1 MKGMVQRGL
10 LVVVAL
16 GLAAC
21 GAGGAEGEGPTAG
34 STSAPAA
41 SGDAVTSGVTLT
53 DEMRLMLGTMK
64 LDEVG
69 LEPDATQAAE
79 LLVLWQAYRSL
90 VTSDTAAPQE
100 IEAVL
105 GQIEK
110 GMTAEQTA
118 AIAAMELD
126 QEDLSAF
133 LESFRQDASDGD
145 DFSFD
150 GVPGGG
156 PGGPAGG
163 AAGGF
168 APPGGGAGG
177 DFIPPDGGAG
187 PASGGF
193 GGSDSGLNPEMQAT
207 AQAGRSAGGGA
218 QGGLFLLRPLI
229 AELQA
234 LAASE

>member
-1 MKGMVQRGL
+1 MSLVSRSGL
-10 LVVVAL
+10 SVVVAL
-16 GLAAC
+16 TLAAC
-21 GAGGAEGEGPTAG
+21 GAGGEADSVQTTG
-34 STSAPAA
+34 SASAIGGGAA
-41 SGDAVTSGVTLT
+41 TSGVVLT

-69 LEPDATQAAE
+69 LEPDAAQASD

-90 VTSDTAAPQE
+90 ATSDTAAPQE

-110 GMTAEQTA
+110 TMTAEQVA
-118 AIAAMELD
+118 AIAAMDLD
-126 QEDLSAF
+126 QEDLSAL
-133 LESFRQDASDGD
+133 LESSRQDAASGDG
-145 DFSFD
+145 SFD
-150 GVPGGG
+150 GFPGGG
-156 PGGPAGG
+156 PGGPGGG

-207 AQAGRSAGGGA
+207 AQAGRLAGGGA

>member
-1 MKGMVQRGL
+1 MSLVSRSGL
-10 LVVVAL
+10 LVMVAL
-16 GLAAC
+16 TLGAC
-21 GAGGAEGEGPTAG
+21 GAGGAADSLQTTG
-34 STSAPAA
+34 SASAVG
-41 SGDAVTSGVTLT
+41 GDAATSGEALT

-69 LEPDATQAAE
+69 LEPDATQAAD
-79 LLVLWQAYRSL
+79 LVVLWQAYRSL

-110 GMTAEQTA
+110 AMTAQQTA
-118 AIAAMELD
+118 AIAAMQLD

-133 LESFRQDASDGD
+133 LESSRQDVSDGD
-145 DFSFD
+145 NFSFD

-168 APPGGGAGG
+168 APPDAGAGG
-177 DFIPPDGGAG
+177 
-187 PASGGF
+187 SGGF
-193 GGSDSGLNPEMQAT
+193 GGSESGLSPEMQAT
-207 AQAGRSAGGGA
+207 AQAGRSAGGAA
-218 QGGLFLLRPLI
+218 QGGLFLIRPLI

-234 LAASE
+234 LAGVE